1 MRIAEINTHLL
12 QWKLDAPFQSS
23 FGQFDERLHCL
34 VEIVCDDGTTGWGEC
49 LGPARPNAAVVDA
62 MSGLLIGKDPALIGP
77 HWLTLYNQFRD
88 QGQRGLTTTAQS
100 GIDIALWDIRGKL
113 LGQPVHALLG
123 GAYRSSVP
131 AYATGGFRRLTGDR
145 AQMMAEETARY
156 VAQGFSAVKIK
167 IGYDVKDDIRTIRA
181 VREAVG
187 PDTVFMIDANHG
199 YDAVDAIALGNAVAD
214 QDIAWFE
221 EPVVPEDLEGYREV
235 KARQPIPVAG
245 GETWHTR
252 FAVRDAVTARAVDIF
267 QPDVCG
273 IGGLSEI
280 VKTTDLAQMFGI
292 RVVPHVWGT
301 AVAIAA
307 GLQFL
312 AVLPPSPP
320 RHENREPWLEF
331 DQTENPFRQ
340 AVVKTPITQTKGR
353 VDIPTG
359 PGLGIEINRDA
370 LREYAPKD

>member
-1 MRIAEINTHLL
+1 MRIVEVKTHLL
-12 QWKLDAPFQSS
+12 HWPLKEPFQSS

-34 VEIVCDDGTTGWGEC
+34 VEVLCDDGTIGWGEC
-49 LGPARPNAAVVDA
+49 LGPARLNAAVVEA
-62 MSGLLIGKDPALIGP
+62 MAGLLIGRDPSHIAPI
-77 HWLTLYNQFRD
+77 WLHLYNQFRD
-88 QGQRGLTTTAQS
+88 QGQRGLVLTALS
-100 GIDIALWDIRGKL
+100 GIDIALWDIRGKQL
-113 LGQPVHALLG
+113 NQPIHALLG
-123 GAYRSSVP
+123 GAFRTSVP
-131 AYATGGFRRLTGDR
+131 AYATGGFRRLSGDR
-145 AQMMAEETARY
+145 AAMMAEETAGY
-156 VAQGFSAVKIK
+156 VAEGFSAVKIK

-181 VREAVG
+181 VREAIG
-187 PDTVFMIDANHG
+187 PDTEFMIDANHG

-221 EPVVPEDLEGYREV
+221 EPVVPEDLDGYREV
-235 KARQPIPVAG
+235 KTRQPIPVAG
-245 GETWHTR
+245 GETWHGR
-252 FAVRDAVTARAVDIF
+252 YAVRDAITARAVDIF

-273 IGGLSEI
+273 IGGLSET
-280 VKTTDLAQMFGI
+280 VKATDLAQSFGI

-307 GLQFL
+307 GLHFL

-340 AVVKTPITQTKGR
+340 AIVRTPITQEQGR
-353 VDIPTG
+353 VAVPTG

-370 LREYAPKD
+370 LSEFAPRT